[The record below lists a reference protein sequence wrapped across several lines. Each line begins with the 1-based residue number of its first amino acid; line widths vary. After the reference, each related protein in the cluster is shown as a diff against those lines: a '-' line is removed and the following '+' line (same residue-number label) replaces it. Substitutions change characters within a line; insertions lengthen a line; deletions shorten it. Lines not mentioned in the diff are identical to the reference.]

1 MEEQQ
6 LQKTCS
12 VKSLVTVHTR
22 LAATSVTLTTVKER
36 NRAKLRCLAPQ
47 PKLPVPDLSAVSVD
61 MLRVA
66 SQLAISKV
74 GVVTTFKITFVDVVI
89 LILIT
94 IVGVVAAVQ
103 NT

>member
-1 MEEQQ
+1 MMEEQQ
-6 LQKTCS
+6 LQKKTCS

-36 NRAKLRCLAPQ
+36 KRAKLKCMAPQ

-66 SQLAISKV
+66 ASYSKV
-74 GVVTTFKITFVDVVI
+74 GVAW
-89 LILIT
+89 L
-94 IVGVVAAVQ
+94 
-103 NT
+103 